1 MVTESSTPIAH
12 RSMEPFETPPVGLAY
27 ATPGHQVTP
36 PKRMLAA
43 VVALAVGLLLL
54 LLASFILLRL
64 VSLLMVGAWPGA
76 TGRSSWRLP
85 ASLAASAPSSA
96 IFLFVGLRWLG
107 GSSARGCL
115 SEVACP

>member
-64 VSLLMVGAWPGA
+64 VSLLMVGAWGD
-76 TGRSSWRLP
+76 RE
-85 ASLAASAPSSA
+85 
-96 IFLFVGLRWLG
+96 IFLALASVFGGFCTIIGDLSLRRPQMARRIVRAG
-107 GSSARGCL
+107 G
-115 SEVACP
+115 

>member
-64 VSLLMVGAWPGA
+64 VSLLMVGGVARGDREIFLA
-76 TGRSSWRLP
+76 L
-85 ASLAASAPSSA
+85 ASVFGGFCTIIGA

-107 GSSARGCL
+107 GIVRAGG
-115 SEVACP
+115 